1 MSGMEGEKKGRTER
15 KNYSTAISQICGRFK
30 NSIGRLELGED
41 AFESVL
47 IIDS

>member
-1 MSGMEGEKKGRTER
+1 MGWRERRREGQRE
-15 KNYSTAISQICGRFK
+15 STAISQICGRFK
-30 NSIGRLELGED
+30 NGIGRLELGED